1 MAKTS
6 FENTEI
12 EREEQKRKT
21 QGSKA
26 VKMIYLFKIPKALK
40 HSQNLILN
48 LDFISDQTTQLLDSN
63 GHHKE
68 SFQLIPRLMDS
79 VVYCPES

>member
-1 MAKTS
+1 MAAKTIFQKS
-6 FENTEI
+6 KLSETNNFE
-12 EREEQKRKT
+12 KK

-63 GHHKE
+63 GYHKE
-68 SFQLIPRLMDS
+68 SFQLIPRFMDS
-79 VVYCPES
+79 VV